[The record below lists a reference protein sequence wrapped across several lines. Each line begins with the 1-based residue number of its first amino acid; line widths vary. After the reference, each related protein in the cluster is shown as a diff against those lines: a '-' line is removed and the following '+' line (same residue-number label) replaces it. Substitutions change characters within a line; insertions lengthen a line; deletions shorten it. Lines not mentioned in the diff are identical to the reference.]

1 MWSDPYQVNPAIYKD
16 RIVWADGYVGSYD
29 IYMGTLVYPPVAA
42 FSASPLSGKAPL
54 TVKFT
59 DQSTG
64 SPTSW
69 NWSFGD
75 GATSIQQN
83 PTHTCS
89 SAGNYTVNLT
99 VSSEAGMTTET
110 KTGYININSVSS
122 NLAASFSA
130 SPTSGNAPLSVA
142 FTDTSTGSLASWN
155 WSFGDGVT
163 SIQNPTHVYSS
174 SGNYNVRLTVSN
186 GNETASNTATI
197 NVLESISKAVVI
209 MMEVIVAGAVAV
221 EVVVGKA
228 VAVVEAA
235 VVVPAVLLSLKAML
249 K

>member
-1 MWSDPYQVNPAIYKD
+1 METD
-16 RIVWADGYVGSYD
+16 D

-42 FSASPLSGKAPL
+42 FSASPISGKAPL
-54 TVKFT
+54 KVKFT

-83 PTHTCS
+83 PTHTYS

-110 KTGYININSVSS
+110 KTGYINVNSVSS

-142 FTDTSTGSLASWN
+142 FTDTSTGSPASWN
-155 WSFGDGVT
+155 WTFGDGVT
-163 SIQNPTHVYSS
+163 STDKNPTHVYSS

-197 NVLESISKAVVI
+197 NVLESISNGGSDNDGSNSGGSSSGGSSSGGSSSG
-209 MMEVIVAGAVAV
+209 EAVAV
-221 EVVVGKA
+221 AVGA
-228 VAVVEAA
+228 AIAA
-235 VVVPAVLLSLKAML
+235 VEERRWWCRRFS
-249 K
+249 